1 MTPKQSAL
9 QGIQALPDDCTWDDV
24 VREIRGRATWAAR
37 AAQRHEPLIAREV
50 GPGWAVEQQAAT
62 NLQEGVMSRTYDV
75 VVERDEEGYF
85 VASVPGLRGC
95 HTQASTLEVLL
106 ERVREAIELCLEVSG
121 TGGAQFIGIRRVT
134 VTA

>member
-1 MTPKQSAL
+1 MTPKESAL
-9 QGIQALPDDCTWDDV
+9 IGIETLPDDCTWDDIL
-24 VREIRGRATWAAR
+24 REMNGRAAFAPGPRGSGT
-37 AAQRHEPLIAREV
+37 LTAREV
-50 GPGWAVEQQAAT
+50 GPGWVVEQPAVS
-62 NLQEGVMSRTYDV
+62 NVEEGVMSRTYDV
-75 VVERDEEGYF
+75 VVERDEEGYY

-95 HTQASTLEVLL
+95 HTQAGTLELLL